1 VAPTQPGVTESV
13 GTESAGTAGSVAAFI
28 AAAAVSLGVSW
39 LLVSRLERIG
49 ERLGA
54 SEALLGLLAAL
65 AANTPEITSSVTALA
80 HHQRDVG
87 AGVIIGSNVFNLAAL
102 LGLGAIVAGYVG
114 LHRYVIVLVGSVATW
129 IAVVCLGAITGTLSP
144 LAGLLLCAIVFV
156 PYVMLLATP
165 RERRRSL
172 RLPQGLSARLS
183 VAIEEEELELDE
195 AIRPARGRPVD
206 VVVAV
211 VALALVIAASIVME
225 RTATTLGVRLSIPP
239 IVLGGV
245 VLAAVTSLPNA
256 VAAIYLAAKGRGA
269 AMLSIALNSNSL
281 NVVLGLLVPAVVLG
295 TAAPTGA
302 STLIA
307 AWYVGLTLV
316 ALGLANAARGL
327 RRPAGWLI
335 VALYGAFVTVLLVV
349 T

>member
-1 VAPTQPGVTESV
+1 VRPVGVAQPGVTESV
-13 GTESAGTAGSVAAFI
+13 GTAASVAAFI

-87 AGVIIGSNVFNLAAL
+87 AGIIIGSNVFNLAAL
-102 LGLGAIVAGYVG
+102 LGLGAIVAGRIG
-114 LHRYVIVLVGSVATW
+114 LHRRVIVLAGSVATW
-129 IAVVCLGAITGTLSP
+129 VAVISLGSIAGTLTP
-144 LAGLLLCAIVFV
+144 LVGLLLVSIVFV
-156 PYVMLLATP
+156 PYVALLTTP
-165 RERRRSL
+165 KERRRSL
-172 RLPQGLSARLS
+172 RLPQRWSAGLS
-183 VAIEEEELELDE
+183 VAVEEEELELDE

-206 VVVAV
+206 VVVALVALIVVV
-211 VALALVIAASIVME
+211 VASVVME
-225 RTATTLGVRLSIPP
+225 RTATTLGGRLSIPP

-269 AMLSIALNSNSL
+269 AMLSTALNSNSL

-295 TAAPTGA
+295 IAAPNGA

-316 ALGLANAARGL
+316 ALGLAYAARGL

-335 VALYGAFVTVLLVV
+335 VALYAAFVAVLLAV